1 MIFKM
6 VFTHLRNTKV
16 ARISMMYSSGRY
28 LEQIC
33 VEIRK
38 KAKVMHIKPEWII
51 GFYGDFQNE

>member
-1 MIFKM
+1 M